1 MKILD
6 IFKEGIKIIYSNI
19 IYFIL
24 FTLIIFFTNTYS
36 KKFII
41 NNFVYTLITVFS
53 IIIVAKYYDN
63 YKINIKRFVIYYFIL
78 VIFNYLTNIVYTSTL
93 LTSFNL
99 SLRLVFAYFGYIFLI
114 KEINFKY
121 SIKYSLSLFGMS
133 MYSMLKTIIF
143 SYIILYIPLYAYLMR
158 YTTEKISSLSSNLE
172 FDAMVKMVVDL
183 LGERIIL
190 ISTYSIVVGIF
201 ITLNLGI
208 LYYNLTGLKGG
219 ENNR

>member
-6 IFKEGIKIIYSNI
+6 IFKEGIKIICSNI

-41 NNFVYTLITVFS
+41 NYFVYTLITVFS
-53 IIIVAKYYDN
+53 IIIVAKYYEN

>member
-53 IIIVAKYYDN
+53 IIIVAKYYEN

-121 SIKYSLSLFGMS
+121 SIKYSLSLFGIS

>member
-24 FTLIIFFTNTYS
+24 FTLIIFFPNPYS

-53 IIIVAKYYDN
+53 IIIVAKYYEN

>member
-53 IIIVAKYYDN
+53 IIIVAKYYEN

-99 SLRLVFAYFGYIFLI
+99 SLRLVFAYFGYIFFI

-121 SIKYSLSLFGMS
+121 SLKYSFSLFRLNV
-133 MYSMLKTIIF
+133 YSMLKTIIF

>member
-6 IFKEGIKIIYSNI
+6 IFKEGIKIVWSNI

-24 FTLIIFFTNTYS
+24 FTILILLTNIYS

-41 NNFVYTLITVFS
+41 NNFVYTLIKVFT
-53 IIIVAKYYDN
+53 IIIVAKYYEN
-63 YKINIKRFVIYYFIL
+63 YKMNIKRFAIYYFIL
-78 VIFNYLTNIVYTSTL
+78 VIFNFFTNIKYSSTL
-93 LTSFNL
+93 LASFTL
-99 SLRLVFAYFGYIFLI
+99 SLRLVFAYFGYIFFI

-121 SIKYSLSLFGMS
+121 SLKYSFSLFRLNV
-133 MYSMLKTIIF
+133 YSMLETIIF

-158 YTTEKISSLSSNLE
+158 YTSSKISLVYSTMKVDDL
-172 FDAMVKMVVDL
+172 VKMVYDS
-183 LGERIIL
+183 LGEKMIFISSYIIL
-190 ISTYSIVVGIF
+190 VSVC

-208 LYYNLTGLKGG
+208 LYYNLIKLKGG

>member
-53 IIIVAKYYDN
+53 IIIVAKYYEN

-172 FDAMVKMVVDL
+172 FDAMVKMIVDL

>member
-53 IIIVAKYYDN
+53 IIIVAKYYEN

-133 MYSMLKTIIF
+133 IYSMLKTIIF

>member
-1 MKILD
+1 MKIFS
-6 IFKEGIKIIYSNI
+6 IFKESFKIVLSNI

-24 FTLIIFFTNTYS
+24 FGVIVFLTNTYS

-41 NNFVYTLITVFS
+41 NNFIYTLITVFT
-53 IIIVAKYYDN
+53 IIIVAKYYEN

-78 VIFNYLTNIVYTSTL
+78 VIFNFLTNIKYSSTL
-93 LTSFNL
+93 LTSFTL
-99 SLRLVFAYFGYIFLI
+99 SLRLVFAYFGYIFFI

-121 SIKYSLSLFGMS
+121 SLKYSFSLFRLNV
-133 MYSMLKTIIF
+133 YSMLETIIF

-158 YTTEKISSLSSNLE
+158 YTSSKISLVYSTMKVDDL
-172 FDAMVKMVVDL
+172 VKMVYDS
-183 LGERIIL
+183 LGEKMIF
-190 ISTYSIVVGIF
+190 ISTYIILVSVC

-208 LYYNLTGLKGG
+208 LYYNLIKLKGG

>member
-1 MKILD
+1 
-6 IFKEGIKIIYSNI
+6 
-19 IYFIL
+19 
-24 FTLIIFFTNTYS
+24 
-36 KKFII
+36 
-41 NNFVYTLITVFS
+41 
-53 IIIVAKYYDN
+53 
-63 YKINIKRFVIYYFIL
+63 
-78 VIFNYLTNIVYTSTL
+78 
-93 LTSFNL
+93 
-99 SLRLVFAYFGYIFLI
+99 
-114 KEINFKY
+114 
-121 SIKYSLSLFGMS
+121 MS

>member
-6 IFKEGIKIIYSNI
+6 IFKEGIKIICSNI

-53 IIIVAKYYDN
+53 IIIVAKYYEN

>member
-36 KKFII
+36 KKFVI

-53 IIIVAKYYDN
+53 IIIVAKYYEN

>member
-53 IIIVAKYYDN
+53 IIIVAKYYEN

-93 LTSFNL
+93 LT
-99 SLRLVFAYFGYIFLI
+99 
-114 KEINFKY
+114 
-121 SIKYSLSLFGMS
+121 
-133 MYSMLKTIIF
+133 
-143 SYIILYIPLYAYLMR
+143 
-158 YTTEKISSLSSNLE
+158 
-172 FDAMVKMVVDL
+172 
-183 LGERIIL
+183 
-190 ISTYSIVVGIF
+190 
-201 ITLNLGI
+201 
-208 LYYNLTGLKGG
+208 
-219 ENNR
+219 